1 MKLINNQMPHFSSAE
16 RNVAQY
22 VADHLSDVVNMTT
35 KQLAA
40 ACNSSEASVIRFCKR
55 IGINS
60 FKGLKIEI
68 AKGLHQENPRAAIV
82 DSPFDFNDDMRTVVD
97 KATARSIDSLN
108 HTRKI
113 LSLEALDAAV
123 QAFHQANRMY
133 LYGAAGSSIVV
144 QDLAQKLLRI
154 NCHAFQSNDFH
165 VQMMMAAN
173 MDDED
178 VLFLVST
185 SGETKEILQLLTTAK
200 ETGTKTVLLTQLGK
214 STAASQA
221 DIVLNISAEEHD
233 IRIGTMSARIA
244 ELAVIDMLFIGLCI
258 EKGDQVFQRIVN
270 THHAVKKIKHLQ
282 EEN

>member
-68 AKGLHQENPRAAIV
+68 AKGLHQEHTRAAIV

-123 QAFHQANRMY
+123 QAFHQANRIY